1 MITFGRHLEI
11 TKHLSKHNTLIGYLG
26 SLDPAERIE
35 VTRSIAEV
43 YPLNNT
49 IEGHF
54 DALDKFKCYT
64 SIDELVLGQ
73 FIMIEQI
80 ITGKTNYESSSE
92 NDFELAKL
100 IMRPKNNIIFDNED
114 LEAEKQNADN
124 ILNTSVL
131 EVYSVL
137 QKFLT
142 NREFVL
148 FKQFKGVFY
157 ELPDEDDED
166 EDEKQEFEK
175 TGEALFQQ
183 QWYWYSMVRMLAK
196 EDITK
201 YDEIYMLKMST
212 VMPEMS
218 YLAQKNKIDAASNR
232 QQEALR
238 KL

>member
-11 TKHLSKHNTLIGYLG
+11 TKHLSKHDTLIGYLG
-26 SLDPAERIE
+26 NLEPAERIE
-35 VTRSIAEV
+35 VTRSIADV

-54 DALDKFKCYT
+54 DALDNFKCYR

-73 FIMIEQI
+73 FIMVEQI
-80 ITGKTNYESSSE
+80 ITGKTNYESTSE
-92 NDFELAKL
+92 NDFEIAKL
-100 IMRPKNNIIFDNED
+100 LMRPKEHDVFDNENP
-114 LEAEKQNADN
+114 EVEKQNAIN
-124 ILNTSVL
+124 ILNTNVL

-137 QKFLT
+137 QQFLT

-157 ELPDEDDED
+157 ELSEDDDDD
-166 EDEKQEFEK
+166 EQQEYEK

-218 YLAQKNKIDAASNR
+218 YLAQKNKIDATKHR